1 MTALWNKYC
10 SMKFSGALPAAGAID
25 DQDARTWDALLSIEG
40 ALNEVQAA
48 EIEAAKGNNG

>member
-1 MTALWNKYC
+1 
-10 SMKFSGALPAAGAID
+10 MKFSGALPAAGAID